1 MTLRRSTKIW
11 ALVFAGS
18 AAVSGVLH
26 SSARDSGCAGLF
38 FTNVAILS
46 AVVLLYRGVRALFRV
61 IVRRTALRLAFSY
74 FLIGVVPIP
83 LTAALLCAGAYL
95 LSHRIIATRLRR
107 EVAAA
112 VEAAAAAPGT
122 PSIRVRDGVV
132 ASSDIAFLSAGT
144 AVSWAS
150 ATDLPRPVLDGDKIW
165 FAIPAGAGKPETGSL
180 RFVLFNDPSSGL
192 LQRVSDSSGY
202 EVRVSTG
209 SGRTTAEGYQL
220 HVGKDS
226 RQELE
231 RSARPHRPEPERRT
245 WKTREWLV
253 GLFLEK
259 PLASYGES
267 SSSDRYVIFVGLTSP
282 RVLYGQLFEQGA
294 PEIGR
299 VFWAILGALA
309 ISLFFVY
316 LIALAIAFVLVGSIA
331 RNVNRMTRAADEIA
345 RGNFAVRVQTKSRDQ
360 IGDLARSF
368 DGMAASIQRLLAE
381 TAEKKRLEG
390 EIATARTI
398 QQKLLPPP
406 EASLAGFE
414 LLAHFQPVADIGGD
428 YYDYLAMP
436 DGRTAVAIGDVSGHG
451 LPTGLLVAMAKAALT
466 TQIESG
472 LSGPALFVR
481 LNDLIHRST
490 DSRNYMTL
498 SLVAHN
504 LATREIELTNAGQL
518 GPYRISA
525 GLVESLALPS
535 FPLGIRE
542 RTDFPDRVIRLSPGD
557 RLVLLT
563 DGLVEASNGS
573 GEPFGF
579 ERLEALLQKE
589 SDSDAARIKEAILQA
604 VASHSGSA
612 PPDDD
617 RTLVILTFR

>member
-1 MTLRRSTKIW
+1 VTLRRSTKIW

-18 AAVSGVLH
+18 GAAFGVLR
-26 SSARDSGCAGLF
+26 SYARDSGCAVLF
-38 FTNVAILS
+38 LENVAIL
-46 AVVLLYRGVRALFRV
+46 AALVLLYRGARALFRV

-107 EVAAA
+107 EVAA
-112 VEAAAAAPGT
+112 VVDAAAAAPGVPT
-122 PSIRVRDGVV
+122 IRVRDGVV
-132 ASSDIAFLSAGT
+132 ASSEVPFLRVGAS
-144 AVSWAS
+144 VPWAS
-150 ATDLPRPVLDGDKIW
+150 ATDLPRPVLDGEKIW
-165 FAIPAGAGKPETGSL
+165 FAVPDAAAGAESL

-226 RQELE
+226 RKALE
-231 RSARPHRPEPERRT
+231 RSAHPHRPDPERKT

-267 SSSDRYVIFVGLTSP
+267 PSSDRYVIFVGLTSP
-282 RVLYGQLFEQGA
+282 RVLYRQLFEQGA

-309 ISLFFVY
+309 VSLFFVY

-368 DGMAASIQRLLAE
+368 DGMAASIERLLVE

-406 EASLAGFE
+406 EASLPGIQ
-414 LLAHFQPVADIGGD
+414 LLAHFEPVEDIGGD

-451 LPTGLLVAMAKAALT
+451 LPTGLLAAMAKAALT

-472 LSGPALFVR
+472 LSGSALFVR

-490 DSRNYMTL
+490 DSRNFMTL
-498 SLVAHN
+498 SLIAHN
-504 LATREIELTNAGQL
+504 RATREIELTNAGQL
-518 GPYRISA
+518 GPYRICA
-525 GLVESLALPS
+525 GRVESLALPS

-542 RTDFPDRVIRLSPGD
+542 RTDFPNRRLPLSSGD

-563 DGLVEASNGS
+563 DGLVEAANAS

-579 ERLEALLQKE
+579 ERLEALLEKE
-589 SDSDAARIKEAILQA
+589 SDSDAIRLKEAILEA
-604 VASHSGSA
+604 VASHTGSA
-612 PPDDD
+612 HREDDC
-617 RTLVILTFR
+617 TLVILTFE

>member
-1 MTLRRSTKIW
+1 VTLRRSTKIW
-11 ALVFAGS
+11 ALVFAAS
-18 AAVSGVLH
+18 AAAFFALR
-26 SSARDSGCAGLF
+26 SSARDAGCALTF
-38 FTNVAILS
+38 LENLAIL
-46 AVVLLYRGVRALFRV
+46 AALVLLYRGARALFRV
-61 IVRRTALRLAFSY
+61 IVRRTTLRLAFSY
-74 FLIGVVPIP
+74 VLIGVVPVP
-83 LTAALLCAGAYL
+83 LAAALLSAGAYL
-95 LSHRIIATRLRR
+95 LSHRVIATRLRR
-107 EVAAA
+107 EVAA
-112 VEAAAAAPGT
+112 VVDAAAAAPGV
-122 PSIRVRDGVV
+122 PAIRVRDGVV
-132 ASSDIAFLSAGT
+132 ASSDVPFLTTGA
-144 AVSWAS
+144 AVPWAS
-150 ATDLPRPVLDGDKIW
+150 AADLPRPVLDGEKIW
-165 FAIPAGAGKPETGSL
+165 FAVRAAGSAAGTESL
-180 RFVLFNDPSSGL
+180 RFVLFNDPSSSF
-192 LQRVSDSSGY
+192 LQQVADSSGY

-226 RQELE
+226 RKALE
-231 RSARPHRPEPERRT
+231 RSAHPRRPEPDRRS

-259 PLASYGES
+259 PLASFGES
-267 SSSDRYVIFVGLTSP
+267 SSFNRYVIFVGLTSP

-299 VFWAILGALA
+299 VFWAIFGALA
-309 ISLFFVY
+309 VSLFFVY

-368 DGMAASIQRLLAE
+368 DGMAASIERLLVE
-381 TAEKKRLEG
+381 TAEKERLEG

-406 EASLAGFE
+406 EASLPGIQ
-414 LLAHFQPVADIGGD
+414 LLAHFEPVDDIGGD

-451 LPTGLLVAMAKAALT
+451 LPTGLLAAMAKAALT

-472 LSGPALFVR
+472 LSGSALFVR

-498 SLVAHN
+498 SLIAYDP
-504 LATREIELTNAGQL
+504 ATREIELTNAGQL

-525 GLVESLALPS
+525 GRVESLALPS
-535 FPLGIRE
+535 FPLGISE
-542 RTDFPDRVIRLSPGD
+542 RTDFPNRRHPLSSGD

-563 DGLVEASNGS
+563 DGLVEAANAS

-579 ERLEALLQKE
+579 ERLEGLLEKE
-589 SDSDAARIKEAILQA
+589 SASDAIRLKEAILEA
-604 VASHSGSA
+604 VASHSGAA

-617 RTLVILTFR
+617 RTLVILTFG

>member
-1 MTLRRSTKIW
+1 VTLRRSTKIW

-18 AAVSGVLH
+18 GAAFGVLR
-26 SSARDSGCAGLF
+26 SYARDSGCALVF
-38 FTNVAILS
+38 LENVAIL
-46 AVVLLYRGVRALFRV
+46 AALVLLYRGARALFRV

-107 EVAAA
+107 EVAA
-112 VEAAAAAPGT
+112 VVDAAAAAPRVPT
-122 PSIRVRDGVV
+122 IRVRDGVV
-132 ASSDIAFLSAGT
+132 ASSEVPFLRAG
-144 AVSWAS
+144 ASVPWAS
-150 ATDLPRPVLDGDKIW
+150 ATDLPRPVLDGEKIW
-165 FAIPAGAGKPETGSL
+165 FAIPAAAAGAESL

-226 RQELE
+226 RQALE
-231 RSARPHRPEPERRT
+231 RFAHPHRPEPERKT

-267 SSSDRYVIFVGLTSP
+267 PSSDRYVIFVGLTSP
-282 RVLYGQLFEQGA
+282 RVLYRQLFEQGA

-309 ISLFFVY
+309 VSLFFVY

-368 DGMAASIQRLLAE
+368 DGMAASIERLLVE

-406 EASLAGFE
+406 EASLPGIQ
-414 LLAHFQPVADIGGD
+414 LLAHFEPVEDIGGD
-428 YYDYLAMP
+428 YYDYLSMP

-451 LPTGLLVAMAKAALT
+451 LPTGLLAAMAKAALT

-472 LSGPALFVR
+472 LSGSALFVR

-498 SLVAHN
+498 SLIAHN
-504 LATREIELTNAGQL
+504 RATREIELTNAGQL

-525 GLVESLALPS
+525 GGVGSLALPS

-542 RTDFPDRVIRLSPGD
+542 KTDFPNRRLTLFSGD

-563 DGLVEASNGS
+563 DGLVEAANAS

-579 ERLEALLQKE
+579 ERLEALLEKE
-589 SDSDAARIKEAILQA
+589 SDSDAIRLKEAILEA
-604 VASHSGSA
+604 VAAHTGSA
-612 PPDDD
+612 HREDDC
-617 RTLVILTFR
+617 TLVILTFE